1 MVSVIVPAY
10 NCKAVLE
17 RCVASI
23 CSQTYRRLEIIIV
36 DDGSTDGTSQLCD
49 ELQASDERIRV
60 LHKEN
65 GGVSSARNAGL
76 KVAQGEYV
84 QFVDSDDW
92 IREDMTE
99 NLVTALKR
107 TKVSLVICGYVKHE
121 KNKVTE
127 IVPQMAETCPVR
139 ELDLQVEGLFKNF
152 YLNAPWNKLYVRKQ
166 ITNGFPE
173 ELSLGE
179 DLTFNL
185 KYIEKI
191 SSVTILEKG
200 LYHYDCTNEAS
211 LSQKKDMQ
219 QLAVKKRLFR
229 LNLDFCRKYLDVRDG
244 IRQLSDNFM
253 ISTLYF
259 LEDIYENQMFTK
271 KERRKEMKKWI
282 CDDCVQYAS
291 RHCHLK
297 TRNRRMGSW
306 LIKKRLTPLVYLMIM
321 CKSGK
326 K

>member
-49 ELQASDERIRV
+49 ELQASDDRIRV

-191 SSVTILEKG
+191 SSVTILEK
-200 LYHYDCTNEAS
+200 
-211 LSQKKDMQ
+211 
-219 QLAVKKRLFR
+219 
-229 LNLDFCRKYLDVRDG
+229 
-244 IRQLSDNFM
+244 
-253 ISTLYF
+253 
-259 LEDIYENQMFTK
+259 
-271 KERRKEMKKWI
+271 
-282 CDDCVQYAS
+282 
-291 RHCHLK
+291 
-297 TRNRRMGSW
+297 
-306 LIKKRLTPLVYLMIM
+306 
-321 CKSGK
+321 
-326 K
+326 